1 MIRMQ
6 VQVTEQQAAELRR
19 RARARG
25 MSIAAL
31 VREAIDHELTKR
43 STTQDAWE
51 RALAAVGSYHGGGGN
66 IGRDHDEYLADAYAG
81 D

>member
-25 MSIAAL
+25 MSI
-31 VREAIDHELTKR
+31 DHELTKR
-43 STTQDAWE
+43 STKQDAWE